1 MEFKTPTIEDKE
13 EIDRCI
19 LADDTRSCDYA
30 TANIILWSS
39 FYQVKYAIID
49 GLFVSHTDEE
59 GGSFCYPLGKGN
71 KKKVLQYFM
80 DDCKEN
86 SLAKLNSTPL
96 WNLILQNV
104 ALLKVEFNS
113 SYFSLIILYTNMVIP
128 PSGKETIMNK
138 QKHLNLE
145 ARILIET
152 MLNEHHS
159 FKSIARELGKDC
171 TTISK
176 EIKAHICFEKTGAL
190 GRSFND
196 CRVAFLHQCSL
207 QKFCQH
213 CAYSNNKPC
222 WTCGRCT
229 SSCISYEKYICPKL
243 SKPPYVCNGCQQR
256 TRCSLEKRLYKA
268 SYAQKEYEQVRSESR
283 SGFALSEAELKQLDD
298 VVSPLLKKG
307 QSLHHIAVHHADELM
322 KSERTLYTYTNN
334 GLFTARN
341 IDMPR
346 TIRMRPRKNVSS
358 KLKVDK
364 SCRIGRDFHCFE
376 IYMAEH
382 PDASV
387 RQLDSVEGIKGG
399 AVLLT
404 IHFVEQQLQL
414 AFLRQHNDSQ
424 SVIDIFDRLYF
435 ELRMDI
441 FIELFPVLLADNGSE
456 FSNPSA
462 IELDAQGNPRTRMFY
477 CNPSAPY
484 QKGSCENN
492 HELIRR
498 IIPKGT
504 DLGRYSQEQIDF
516 MMSHINSY
524 SRKKLG
530 NKSPYEVF
538 EFQYGRKILDA
549 FHLQKIPADEII
561 LSPELL
567 K

>member
-1 MEFKTPTIEDKE
+1 
-13 EIDRCI
+13 
-19 LADDTRSCDYA
+19 
-30 TANIILWSS
+30 
-39 FYQVKYAIID
+39 
-49 GLFVSHTDEE
+49 
-59 GGSFCYPLGKGN
+59 
-71 KKKVLQYFM
+71 
-80 DDCKEN
+80 
-86 SLAKLNSTPL
+86 
-96 WNLILQNV
+96 
-104 ALLKVEFNS
+104 
-113 SYFSLIILYTNMVIP
+113 
-128 PSGKETIMNK
+128 MNK

-152 MLNEHHS
+152 LLNERNS
-159 FKSIARELGKDC
+159 FKSIARHLGKDC

-176 EIKAHICFEKTGAL
+176 EVKAHICFDKTGAY
-190 GRSFND
+190 GHAFND
-196 CRVAFLHQCSL
+196 CRLAFLHQCSI
-207 QKFCQH
+207 QKICYH
-213 CAYSNNKPC
+213 CTASNTRLC
-222 WTCGRCT
+222 WTCGKCN
-229 SSCISYEKYICPKL
+229 SSCISYEKYLCPKL

-256 TRCSLEKRLYKA
+256 SKCTLEKRLYKA
-268 SYAQKEYEQVRSESR
+268 SYAQREYEQVRSESR
-283 SGFALSEAELKQLDD
+283 SGFALSEAELRQIDD

-322 KSERTLYTYTNN
+322 KSERTLYAYINS

-341 IDMPR
+341 LDMPR
-346 TIRMRPRKNVSS
+346 TVRMRPRKNVSR

-364 SCRIGRDFHCFE
+364 SCRIGRDFSCFE
-376 IYMAEH
+376 KYMCDH

-387 RQLDSVEGIKGG
+387 RQLDSAEGIKGG

-424 SVIDIFDRLYF
+424 SVIDVFNRLYI
-435 ELRMDI
+435 ELRTDI
-441 FIELFPVLLADNGSE
+441 FVELFPVLLADNGSE

-462 IELDAQGNPRTRMFY
+462 IELDAQGNQRTKIFY
-477 CNPSAPY
+477 CNASAPY
-484 QKGSCENN
+484 PKGSCENN
-492 HELIRR
+492 HELMRR

-504 DLGRYSQEQIDF
+504 DIGLYTQEQIDL
-516 MMSHINSY
+516 MMRHINSY

>member
-1 MEFKTPTIEDKE
+1 
-13 EIDRCI
+13 
-19 LADDTRSCDYA
+19 
-30 TANIILWSS
+30 
-39 FYQVKYAIID
+39 
-49 GLFVSHTDEE
+49 
-59 GGSFCYPLGKGN
+59 
-71 KKKVLQYFM
+71 
-80 DDCKEN
+80 
-86 SLAKLNSTPL
+86 
-96 WNLILQNV
+96 
-104 ALLKVEFNS
+104 
-113 SYFSLIILYTNMVIP
+113 
-128 PSGKETIMNK
+128 MNK

-152 MLNEHHS
+152 LLNERNS
-159 FKSIARELGKDC
+159 FKSIARHLGKDC

-176 EIKAHICFEKTGAL
+176 EVKAHICFDKTGAY
-190 GRSFND
+190 GHAFND
-196 CRVAFLHQCSL
+196 CRLAFLHQCSI
-207 QKFCQH
+207 QKICYH
-213 CAYSNNKPC
+213 CTASNTRLC
-222 WTCGRCT
+222 WTCGKCN
-229 SSCISYEKYICPKL
+229 SSCISYEKYPCPKL

-256 TRCSLEKRLYKA
+256 SKCTLEKCLYKA
-268 SYAQKEYEQVRSESR
+268 SYAQREYEQVRSESR
-283 SGFALSEAELKQLDD
+283 SGFALSEAELRQIDD

-322 KSERTLYTYTNN
+322 KSERTLYAYINS

-341 IDMPR
+341 LDMPR
-346 TIRMRPRKNVSS
+346 TIRMRPRKNVSK

-364 SCRIGRDFHCFE
+364 SCRIGRDFSCFE
-376 IYMAEH
+376 KYMCDH
-382 PDASV
+382 PDASA

-424 SVIDIFDRLYF
+424 SVIDVFNQLYI
-435 ELRMDI
+435 ELRTDI
-441 FIELFPVLLADNGSE
+441 FVELFPVLLADNGSE

-462 IELDAQGNPRTRMFY
+462 IELDAQGNQRTKIFY
-477 CNPSAPY
+477 CNASAPY

-504 DLGRYSQEQIDF
+504 DIGLYTQNQIDL

>member
-1 MEFKTPTIEDKE
+1 
-13 EIDRCI
+13 
-19 LADDTRSCDYA
+19 
-30 TANIILWSS
+30 
-39 FYQVKYAIID
+39 
-49 GLFVSHTDEE
+49 
-59 GGSFCYPLGKGN
+59 
-71 KKKVLQYFM
+71 
-80 DDCKEN
+80 
-86 SLAKLNSTPL
+86 
-96 WNLILQNV
+96 
-104 ALLKVEFNS
+104 
-113 SYFSLIILYTNMVIP
+113 
-128 PSGKETIMNK
+128 MNK

-152 MLNEHHS
+152 LLNERNS
-159 FKSIARELGKDC
+159 FKSIARHLGKDC

-176 EIKAHICFEKTGAL
+176 EVKAHICFDKTGAY
-190 GRSFND
+190 GHAFND
-196 CRVAFLHQCSL
+196 CRLAFLHQCSI
-207 QKFCQH
+207 QKICYH
-213 CAYSNNKPC
+213 CTASNTRLC
-222 WTCGRCT
+222 WTCGKCN
-229 SSCISYEKYICPKL
+229 SSCISYEKYLCPKL

-256 TRCSLEKRLYKA
+256 SKCTLEKCLYRA
-268 SYAQKEYEQVRSESR
+268 SYAQREYEQVRSESR
-283 SGFALSEAELKQLDD
+283 SGFALSEAELRQIDD

-322 KSERTLYTYTNN
+322 KSERTLYAYINS

-341 IDMPR
+341 LDMPR
-346 TIRMRPRKNVSS
+346 TIRMRPRKNVSR

-364 SCRIGRDFHCFE
+364 SCRIGRDFSCFE
-376 IYMAEH
+376 KYMCDH

-424 SVIDIFDRLYF
+424 SVIDVFNQLYI
-435 ELRMDI
+435 ELRTDI
-441 FIELFPVLLADNGSE
+441 FVELFPVLLADNGSE

-462 IELDAQGNPRTRMFY
+462 IELDAQGNQRTKIFY
-477 CNPSAPY
+477 CNASAPY

-504 DLGRYSQEQIDF
+504 DIGLYTQDQIDL

>member
-1 MEFKTPTIEDKE
+1 
-13 EIDRCI
+13 
-19 LADDTRSCDYA
+19 
-30 TANIILWSS
+30 
-39 FYQVKYAIID
+39 
-49 GLFVSHTDEE
+49 
-59 GGSFCYPLGKGN
+59 
-71 KKKVLQYFM
+71 
-80 DDCKEN
+80 
-86 SLAKLNSTPL
+86 
-96 WNLILQNV
+96 
-104 ALLKVEFNS
+104 
-113 SYFSLIILYTNMVIP
+113 
-128 PSGKETIMNK
+128 MNK

-152 MLNEHHS
+152 LLNETNS
-159 FKSIARELGKDC
+159 FKSIARHLGKDC

-176 EIKAHICFEKTGAL
+176 EVKAHICFDKTGAY
-190 GRSFND
+190 GHAFND
-196 CRVAFLHQCSL
+196 CRLAFLHQCSI
-207 QKFCQH
+207 QKVCYH
-213 CAYSNNKPC
+213 CTASNTRLC
-222 WTCGRCT
+222 WTCGKCN
-229 SSCISYEKYICPKL
+229 SSCISYEKYLCPKL

-256 TRCSLEKRLYKA
+256 SKCTLEKRLYKA
-268 SYAQKEYEQVRSESR
+268 SYAQREYEQIRSESR
-283 SGFALSEAELKQLDD
+283 SGFALSEAELRQIDD

-307 QSLHHIAVHHADELM
+307 QSLHHIAVHHADKLM
-322 KSERTLYTYTNN
+322 KSERTLYTYINS
-334 GLFTARN
+334 GLFTTRN
-341 IDMPR
+341 LDMPR
-346 TIRMRPRKNVSS
+346 TIRMRPRRNVSR

-364 SCRIGRDFHCFE
+364 SCRIGRDFSCFKK
-376 IYMAEH
+376 YMCEH

-424 SVIDIFDRLYF
+424 SVIDIFNRLYL
-435 ELRMDI
+435 ELRTDI
-441 FIELFPVLLADNGSE
+441 FMDLFPVLLADNGSE

-462 IELDAQGNPRTRMFY
+462 IELDTQRNQRTKMFY
-477 CNPSAPY
+477 CNASAPY

-498 IIPKGT
+498 VIPKGT
-504 DLGRYSQEQIDF
+504 DIGLYTQEQIDL

-538 EFQYGRKILDA
+538 EFQYGRKTLDA

>member
-1 MEFKTPTIEDKE
+1 
-13 EIDRCI
+13 
-19 LADDTRSCDYA
+19 
-30 TANIILWSS
+30 
-39 FYQVKYAIID
+39 
-49 GLFVSHTDEE
+49 
-59 GGSFCYPLGKGN
+59 
-71 KKKVLQYFM
+71 
-80 DDCKEN
+80 
-86 SLAKLNSTPL
+86 
-96 WNLILQNV
+96 
-104 ALLKVEFNS
+104 
-113 SYFSLIILYTNMVIP
+113 
-128 PSGKETIMNK
+128 MNK

-152 MLNEHHS
+152 LLNERNS
-159 FKSIARELGKDC
+159 FKSIARHLGKDC

-176 EIKAHICFEKTGAL
+176 EVKAHICFDKTGAY
-190 GRSFND
+190 GHAFND
-196 CRVAFLHQCSL
+196 CRLAFLHQCSI
-207 QKFCQH
+207 QKICYH
-213 CAYSNNKPC
+213 CTASNTRLC
-222 WTCGRCT
+222 WTCGKCN
-229 SSCISYEKYICPKL
+229 SSCISYEKYLCTKL

-256 TRCSLEKRLYKA
+256 SKCTLEKCLYKA
-268 SYAQKEYEQVRSESR
+268 SYAQREYEQVRSESR
-283 SGFALSEAELKQLDD
+283 SGFALSEAELRQIDD

-322 KSERTLYTYTNN
+322 KSERTLYAYINS

-341 IDMPR
+341 LDMPR
-346 TIRMRPRKNVSS
+346 TIRMRPRKNVSR

-364 SCRIGRDFHCFE
+364 SCRIGRDFSCFE
-376 IYMAEH
+376 KYMCDH

-424 SVIDIFDRLYF
+424 SVIDVFNRLYI
-435 ELRMDI
+435 ELRTDI
-441 FIELFPVLLADNGSE
+441 FVEFFPVLLADNGSE

-462 IELDAQGNPRTRMFY
+462 IELDAQGNQRTKIFY
-477 CNPSAPY
+477 CNASAPY

-504 DLGRYSQEQIDF
+504 DIGLYTQDQIDL